1 MMPVNI
7 AISSP
12 IIQVRVLRAL
22 RHSTGLNAGT
32 ALEIASMPV
41 IAVEPDAKARSTS
54 NRVTAWEAWSAG
66 GGSARKPR
74 PPASKRPTIISSAIA
89 TMNA

>member
-1 MMPVNI
+1 MPANI

-12 IIQVRVLRAL
+12 TIQVSVERAL

-54 NRVTAWEAWSAG
+54 RVTAWEAWSP
-66 GGSARKPR
+66 SARSP
-74 PPASKRPTIISSAIA
+74 
-89 TMNA
+89 

>member
-1 MMPVNI
+1 MMPANI

-12 IIQVRVLRAL
+12 TIQVSVERAL

-54 NRVTAWEAWSAG
+54 SRVTAWEAWSAG
-66 GGSARKPR
+66 GGSA
-74 PPASKRPTIISSAIA
+74 
-89 TMNA
+89 